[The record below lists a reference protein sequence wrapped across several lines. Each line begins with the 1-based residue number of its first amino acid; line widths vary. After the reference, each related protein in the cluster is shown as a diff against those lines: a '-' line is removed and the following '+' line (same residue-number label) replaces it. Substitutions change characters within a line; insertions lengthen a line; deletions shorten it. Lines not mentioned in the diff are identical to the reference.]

1 MLKNKKGIVFGI
13 ANNHSIAWGI
23 SRELAKNNAVENLEN
38 SEGWNLKSYIEIQ
51 EVDPEIVIP

>member
-23 SRELAKNNAVENLEN
+23 SKQLAKNEAELAICYQNKL
-38 SEGWNLKSYIEIQ
+38 LL
-51 EVDPEIVIP
+51 IVN